1 MKSDRKWLSIYTYQI
16 CANSDRDP
24 LQQPSKIEQPN
35 SLFLKISKNKIVIRY
50 MKELKSFI
58 DLTESFSF
66 IGTERKIKKKL
77 KNRKK
82 PWQMQ

>member
-1 MKSDRKWLSIYTYQI
+1 
-16 CANSDRDP
+16 
-24 LQQPSKIEQPN
+24 
-35 SLFLKISKNKIVIRY
+35 

-66 IGTERKIKKKL
+66 IGIEHYKIKKKL